1 MHKKIKKINGSK
13 IKLRRRIVKMNNNYN
28 PIEASQQTTPTPTP
42 SGASQEP
49 VQAQNMPPQYATQPQ
64 MPPQYATQ
72 PQMPPQYATQPQMPP
87 QYATQ
92 PQMQPD
98 MPQNGRPVYQKIDKR
113 IIKQCRHKA
122 EKRWYRRLFVINIL
136 VIVFC
141 VAYFIYSTDENQK
154 YYDNVAD
161 YYASIVSE
169 TMEENEGG
177 DDQSSEEQTDDDEK
191 SEREILEEKVNDM
204 PENIEYLIVII
215 FTIIAIPFIVSY
227 AYAQYRSMSVRITE
241 KTYPEIY
248 AIVEEYA
255 QKLGMKRVP
264 KIYMVQGNG
273 ILNAFSSFIPFR
285 QYIEI
290 YADLLEVAYREHHD
304 MATIRFIIAHEMSHI
319 YLKHAT
325 MHYYYGMMFS
335 QAIPIIGPT
344 ASRARE
350 YSCDR
355 LAQLLSGS
363 DGVDAMMTLIAGIH
377 LYKQVDKIDYV
388 QNAVNV
394 GGFFVFCYNLV
405 SSHPVMTKRI
415 LALVDPYKKSGKLY

>member
-1 MHKKIKKINGSK
+1 
-13 IKLRRRIVKMNNNYN
+13 MNNNYN

-227 AYAQYRSMSVRITE
+227 AYAQYRRC
-241 KTYPEIY
+241 
-248 AIVEEYA
+248 
-255 QKLGMKRVP
+255 R
-264 KIYMVQGNG
+264 
-273 ILNAFSSFIPFR
+273 
-285 QYIEI
+285 
-290 YADLLEVAYREHHD
+290 
-304 MATIRFIIAHEMSHI
+304 
-319 YLKHAT
+319 
-325 MHYYYGMMFS
+325 
-335 QAIPIIGPT
+335 
-344 ASRARE
+344 
-350 YSCDR
+350 
-355 LAQLLSGS
+355 
-363 DGVDAMMTLIAGIH
+363 
-377 LYKQVDKIDYV
+377 
-388 QNAVNV
+388 
-394 GGFFVFCYNLV
+394 
-405 SSHPVMTKRI
+405 
-415 LALVDPYKKSGKLY
+415 